1 MVVPS
6 MTMIAVL
13 NAVVSVQAQPVFA
26 DNAPEAYNP
35 GVEEIRAVA
44 RHNTK
49 AIVICHTFG
58 VPANIVSMRQ
68 LCDENGWFLFE
79 DVSECLGV
87 RIRCSSNTGESL
99 RRLGSFG
106 DFSCGSLYANKIV
119 SAGDGGFVG
128 ATDRS
133 FQSKLHRFVNHGFTG
148 SYHFLHFESAPNAKI
163 NGLGAALA
171 CGALENIQEVLDHR
185 SMVSAVYRSELQHL
199 VSAKLIPECGV
210 DDTPWVFGVVAPS
223 KAFRSRMRR
232 MLARRGIESRDYFF
246 SNSLQPAFTTTS
258 PSCPEAHALGSR
270 GFYLPTH
277 VCLTRDDVRT
287 IAACVESCWELVVAG
302 VDKFEFRRQVDRV
315 VRSLSVRVALCA
327 SESGLE
333 VLEYNYSG
341 EVACT
346 YNKQHHPLLRLQTL
360 VQQMRQFFASSES
373 SEEAR
378 RLHQEASCL
387 LQKLACSGCA
397 VSGRGAK
404 RLTEYMRYPPIASPW
419 THTALVSS
427 PVETTTEEET
437 IVKFLCWLCKM
448 FEPCVFLEMG
458 CFLGGTTVQ
467 VASATPGGKVFA
479 VDSFV
484 WEEWKTDSGVIL
496 YPRGML
502 NRAER
507 WCPFVLIA
515 ATSTLMELPQS
526 APPSCRTILHVVVLL
541 MLTSWISHMMTGSSK
556 QCGRG

>member
-1 MVVPS
+1 MEDKVSNYRELDLPDQLDPSEMYEKQIPSVPDREPPVPQFGWIFRVAKPFIPETAKRNVIDAVNGGAVSSATHWVDEVGKLLSEFLHLPVVQPCSNCYSAIQLALLVAGIGSGDSVVVPS
-6 MTMIAVL
+6 IDDDCSAERRCFSPGCNLFLQTMLLKRTILVL
-13 NAVVSVQAQPVFA
+13 KKFAQLPDTTLRPLSFATRLVFQPTSSRCA
-26 DNAPEAYNP
+26 
-35 GVEEIRAVA
+35 
-44 RHNTK
+44 
-49 AIVICHTFG
+49 
-58 VPANIVSMRQ
+58 S
-68 LCDENGWFLFE
+68 ENGWFLFE

-128 ATDRS
+128 ATDRR
-133 FQSKLHRFVNHGFTG
+133 FQSKLQRFVNHGFIG

-210 DDTPWVFGVVAPS
+210 DDTPWVFGMVAPS

-246 SNSLQPAFTTTS
+246 SNSLQLAFTTTS

-270 GFYLPTH
+270 GLYLPTH

-333 VLEYNYSG
+333 VREYNYSG

-378 RLHQEASCL
+378 RLHKEAL
-387 LQKLACSGCA
+387 
-397 VSGRGAK
+397 
-404 RLTEYMRYPPIASPW
+404 M
-419 THTALVSS
+419 
-427 PVETTTEEET
+427 
-437 IVKFLCWLCKM
+437 
-448 FEPCVFLEMG
+448 
-458 CFLGGTTVQ
+458 
-467 VASATPGGKVFA
+467 SATKVGNF
-479 VDSFV
+479 
-484 WEEWKTDSGVIL
+484 GL
-496 YPRGML
+496 
-502 NRAER
+502 
-507 WCPFVLIA
+507 
-515 ATSTLMELPQS
+515 
-526 APPSCRTILHVVVLL
+526 
-541 MLTSWISHMMTGSSK
+541 
-556 QCGRG
+556 